1 MLTAYDYSTAKVVD
15 KAGIN
20 SILVGDSL
28 GMVML
33 GYPDST
39 RVTMEDMLHHVKAVV
54 RGSENAL
61 VVADMPF
68 MSYQTS
74 VYDAVKKEAEK
85 LHLYSDP
92 QASIITEKIAKRYGV
107 DKDMVLV
114 TNGSDEVLNFAFMA
128 YGDKEREMLFPNIT
142 YGFYTVFADL
152 NGVKYRE
159 VPLKDDFT
167 IDTSDYIGKN
177 TTIVIANPNAPTG
190 IALTR
195 DQIEEIVK
203 SNPNNVVIIDEAYV
217 DFGGE
222 SCVDLVHK
230 YENLLV
236 TMTFS
241 KSRSMAGARIGF
253 GIGSSA
259 IINDL
264 NTIKYST
271 NPYNVNRISQVAGAC
286 AIDDDCYYM
295 DNCKKIIEAREYTK
309 NELEKMGFFVLDSKA
324 NFLFAKSDKI
334 SGEELYLKLK
344 ENGVLVRHFTSE
356 KIKDFNRITIGTKE
370 QMDIFLNKTR
380 EILEATE

>member
-1 MLTAYDYSTAKVVD
+1 MSRFFSEKYS
-15 KAGIN
+15 
-20 SILVGDSL
+20 SLVPYTPGEQ
-28 GMVML
+28 
-33 GYPDST
+33 PKN
-39 RVTMEDMLHHVKAVV
+39 MEYVKLNTNE
-54 RGSENAL
+54 SPY
-61 VVADMPF
+61 MP
-68 MSYQTS
+68 SNN

-107 DKDMVLV
+107 DKDMALV

-190 IALTR
+190 IALIR
-195 DQIEEIVK
+195 DQIEEIIK
-203 SNPNNVVIIDEAYV
+203 SNPNNVVIIDEAYI

-230 YENLLV
+230 YDNLLV

-253 GIGSSA
+253 GIGSKA

-286 AIDDDCYYM
+286 AIDDDSYYM
-295 DNCKKIIEAREYTK
+295 DNCKKIIEARQYTK

-324 NFLFAKSDKI
+324 NFIFARSNKI

-344 ENGVLVRHFTSE
+344 EKGVLVRHFTSE

-380 EILEATE
+380 EILEATK